1 MPDVK
6 IPEKLYHDLIRF
18 HIYEDEDPVLRA
30 RIVSA
35 LEKKVEAMARRQN
48 YAETLSERQKRARNE
63 RV

>member
-6 IPEKLYHDLIRF
+6 IPEELYHDLIRF